1 MKYVLMFTSDP
12 ALDATVPEEQSEA
25 DVQQIYEWFEANAAH
40 VLEGGAALHDVSTA
54 TTVRFGD
61 QGPVVVDGPFT
72 EAKEV
77 IGGFSIID
85 VPDADA
91 AIALAR
97 TWPSLVHPG
106 NAVEIRPMFDDEEVF
121 GK

>member
-1 MKYVLMFTSDP
+1 MKYVLMFTSEP
-12 ALDATVPEEQSEA
+12 ALDSAVPEEESEA
-25 DVQQIYEWFEANAAH
+25 DVQRIFEWFETNAAH
-40 VLEGGAALHDVSTA
+40 VQEGGAALHDPSTA
-54 TTVRFGD
+54 TTVRFAE

-85 VPDADA
+85 VPDIDA

-97 TWPSLVHPG
+97 TWPSLVRPG
-106 NAVEIRPMFDDEEVF
+106 NAVEIRPMFEDDEVF

>member
-1 MKYVLMFTSDP
+1 MID
-12 ALDATVPEEQSEA
+12 
-25 DVQQIYEWFEANAAH
+25 
-40 VLEGGAALHDVSTA
+40 GGAALHDVSTA

-61 QGPVVVDGPFT
+61 QGPVVVDAPFT

-85 VPDADA
+85 VPDVDA

-106 NAVEIRPMFDDEEVF
+106 NSVEIRPMFDDEEIIFSTPSAARCSGGQAVSSRP
-121 GK
+121 GRRNRRPEASP